1 MMSRRIFLG
10 NSAAALA
17 MLGVAS
23 ALPSCASVVRAD
35 LGGDQPTDAL
45 RRRIGELGMHMLE
58 LASLAPSSHNVQPW
72 RVRCLESR
80 RWELTLD
87 PHRFL
92 PATDPTRREMWLSV
106 GAFVENLH
114 VAAANRGLRMRV
126 QAVGDLLDGV
136 LRIDFTEGGAPSEF
150 EDAILRRRRTVRKN
164 LLTRPLA
171 PHHIE
176 QLAKD
181 CGDMRYHAPDSAES
195 RDIAMAV
202 RESTKRQNNRTDARR
217 ELSDWI
223 HWSNKD
229 ARLRRDG
236 LTPATMDITGIPG
249 LIVRMFYSKEDVL
262 GDGFA
267 EKGNAI
273 ASEQSMEHGG
283 WITIGGGND
292 STIADCVDAGRRFE
306 RLCLHACAL
315 GIAVHPMSQPLQE
328 VPWNNTLHET
338 LHRGHIH
345 FLLRV
350 GYLEHYP
357 EAVSLR
363 RPVSEFAE
371 AV

>member
-1 MMSRRIFLG
+1 MMSRRMFLT

-17 MLGVAS
+17 MVGVAS

-35 LGGDQPTDAL
+35 LDAL
-45 RRRIGELGMHMLE
+45 APEHALRDRIGGVGLEMLE

-72 RVRCLESR
+72 HVRCLESR
-80 RWELTLD
+80 RWELSLD
-87 PHRFL
+87 PRRFL

-114 VAAANRGLRMRV
+114 VAAANRGLRMHV
-126 QAVGDLLDGV
+126 QADGGMLDGV
-136 LRIDFTEGGAPSEF
+136 LRIEFAEGGAPSEF
-150 EDAILRRRRTVRKN
+150 EDALLRKRRTVRKN

-171 PHHIE
+171 PHHID
-176 QLAKD
+176 QLGKD
-181 CGDMRYHAPDSAES
+181 CGDVRYHAPDGEES
-195 RDIAMAV
+195 RIIAQTV
-202 RESTKRQNNRTDARR
+202 RESTRRQNDRKDARE
-217 ELSDWI
+217 ELSEWI

-236 LTPATMDITGIPG
+236 LTPATMDITGVPG
-249 LIVRMFYSKEDVL
+249 MIVRMFYSKEHVL
-262 GDGFA
+262 DNAFA

-273 ASEQSMEHGG
+273 AGEQSMTHGG
-283 WITIGGGND
+283 WMTISGGSD
-292 STIADCVDAGRRFE
+292 STVADCVDAGRRFE
-306 RLCLHACAL
+306 RLCLRACAL

-328 VPWNNTLHET
+328 APWSSTLPDT
-338 LHRGHIH
+338 LRRGHIH

-363 RPVSEFAE
+363 RPVSDFAA